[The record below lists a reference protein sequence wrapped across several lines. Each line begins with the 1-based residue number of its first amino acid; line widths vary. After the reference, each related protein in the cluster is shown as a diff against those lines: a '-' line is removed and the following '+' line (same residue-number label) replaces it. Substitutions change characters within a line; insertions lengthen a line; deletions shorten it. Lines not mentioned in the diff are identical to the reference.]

1 MGGSSSTKFPYESTV
16 CPKKERERERAK
28 KATLSYKKVIK
39 NTYNADTPNKKI
51 EQKQKK
57 RQDYGGISL
66 QLHLSKLRKSLLLS
80 LLVLSLSLLSLTLSL
95 SALTLCSF
103 SRSLLSLSRSLARS
117 LLSPALLVKTKW
129 FVSRTESMLE
139 AETSSLR
146 KLM

>member
-1 MGGSSSTKFPYESTV
+1 MSLQYALRKR
-16 CPKKERERERAK
+16 ERERERK
-28 KATLSYKKVIK
+28 KQRYHTRKVIK